1 MKDIDKHNINF
12 ICLALALVL
21 SHIFNKKITIK
32 NEIKVIWLEEV
43 CFVETRADFVISL
56 FLVFLSLERL
66 MNETKWEKLSVA
78 AAPTCSCCGVHGDHN
93 EHLLS

>member
-1 MKDIDKHNINF
+1 MLRHTNI

-43 CFVETRADFVISL
+43 CFVETRVDFVISL

-66 MNETKWEKLSVA
+66 MNETK
-78 AAPTCSCCGVHGDHN
+78 
-93 EHLLS
+93 

>member
-1 MKDIDKHNINF
+1 M
-12 ICLALALVL
+12 L
-21 SHIFNKKITIK
+21 SHFFNKKITIK

>member
-1 MKDIDKHNINF
+1 MLRHTNI

-43 CFVETRADFVISL
+43 CFVETRVDFVISL